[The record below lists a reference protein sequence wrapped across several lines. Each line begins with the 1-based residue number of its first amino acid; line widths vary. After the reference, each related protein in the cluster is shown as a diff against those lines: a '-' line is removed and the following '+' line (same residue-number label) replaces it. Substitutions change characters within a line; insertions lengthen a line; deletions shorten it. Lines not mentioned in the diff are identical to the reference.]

1 MISPDNLTSTSSL
14 PEAAGRVF
22 LTLLALG
29 GGSVRVADAGGLH
42 QPFFP
47 CTAPF
52 ESAVASFEMA
62 DRAGNLGR
70 VSETEDEEEVGA
82 MSDEEV

>member
-1 MISPDNLTSTSSL
+1 MISLDDPTSTSSP

-22 LTLLALG
+22 LTFLA
-29 GGSVRVADAGGLH
+29 GGSVRAADAGGLH
-42 QPFFP
+42 QPFLP

-52 ESAVASFEMA
+52 ESAVASLEMP